1 MLTPGV
7 SRSPRPRLHQLALA
21 WLVHAY
27 TALGLV
33 AAALIAVL
41 IVRGGDDAFRLGFA
55 LMALATF
62 VDTTDGWLARLARVD
77 EVLPRFDGRKLDDLS
92 DFLTY
97 TCLPLLLIWRADL
110 LPASHQAW
118 LVAPLV
124 ASAYGFSQTHAKTD
138 DHFFVGFPS
147 HWNVLAFYLYLLRL
161 PGEWALGA
169 VLFFALLTFVPARY
183 LYTTHGGPLSLTTNL
198 LGSAWA
204 VALAAI
210 LWQWRTTPRWLL
222 LASLT
227 FPAYYLA
234 VSWVISVR
242 RRFWTGS
249 SRS

>member
-1 MLTPGV
+1 MLTPGE
-7 SRSPRPRLHQLALA
+7 SSSPRPRLRQQALA

-62 VDTTDGWLARLARVD
+62 VDTTDGWLARRARVD

-97 TCLPLLLIWRADL
+97 TCLPLLLIWRAGL
-110 LPASHQAW
+110 LPASQSAW
-118 LVAPLV
+118 LLVPLV
-124 ASAYGFSQTHAKTD
+124 ASAYGFCQAQAKTE

-161 PGEWALGA
+161 SGGWVIA
-169 VLFFALLTFVPARY
+169 VILFFAIMTFVPARY
-183 LYTTHGGPLSLTTNL
+183 LYTTHGGRWSLLTNL

-204 VALAAI
+204 VALAVI
-210 LWQWRTTPRWLL
+210 LWRWHAAPGWLL

-242 RRFWTGS
+242 RRFWSGS